1 MNFFSDPDIS
11 IATPSDI
18 PDLLAL
24 LNSAYRGEVSKQGW
38 TTEANLIAGAVRTD
52 AQTLAGL
59 MASEGVVFL
68 KYINADKKIT
78 GCVNLQQQSGKIY
91 LGMFSVSPT
100 QQGGGIGK
108 RILLA
113 AEEYARNNN
122 SPAIFMHVITDRK
135 ELIEW
140 YKRRGYV
147 DTGKR
152 IDFKEDGL
160 TGKHLKPLQ
169 FMVLEKAV

>member
-1 MNFFSDPDIS
+1 MSLFSDPDIS
-11 IATPSDI
+11 IAEPSDI

-38 TTEANLIAGAVRTD
+38 TTEADLIAGAVRTD

-59 MASEGVVFL
+59 ITSEGIVFL
-68 KYINADKKIT
+68 KFLNAEKKII
-78 GCVNLQQQSGKIY
+78 GCVNLQQQSGKVY

-108 RILLA
+108 KILHA
-113 AEEYARNNN
+113 AEEYARHNNC
-122 SPAIFMHVITDRK
+122 SVIFMHVITERK

-140 YKRRGYV
+140 YMRRGYV

-160 TGKHLKPLQ
+160 TGKHMKPLQ
-169 FMVLEKAV
+169 FMVLEKEL

>member
-1 MNFFSDPDIS
+1 MSFFSDPDIS
-11 IATPSDI
+11 IAEPSDI

-38 TTEANLIAGAVRTD
+38 TTEADLIAGAVRTD

-59 MASEGVVFL
+59 IASEGIVFL
-68 KYINADKKIT
+68 KFLNAEKKII
-78 GCVNLQQQSGKIY
+78 GCVNLQQQSGRVY

-108 RILLA
+108 KILLA
-113 AEEYARNNN
+113 AEEYARHNNC
-122 SPAIFMHVITDRK
+122 SVIFMHVITERK

-140 YKRRGYV
+140 YMRRGYV

-160 TGKHLKPLQ
+160 TGKHMKPLQ
-169 FMVLEKAV
+169 FMVLEKVV